1 MYHTNLRI
9 AAVIPLY
16 NGGRY
21 IRTALESVLN
31 QNVGPAQII
40 VVNDGSTDDG
50 PAIVEQMAKQHPIT
64 LLHKEN
70 GGQSS
75 ARNFGVAQSSTELIA
90 LLDQDDVW
98 YPNHLEGLVDQF
110 RRVSI
115 PEMGWVYSNMDEID
129 ENGHII
135 VRSCLRMVAVPHPK
149 RDLFACIAT
158 DMFVLPSATLISRKA
173 FDAVG
178 GFDERLSGF
187 EDDDLFLRIF
197 RAGFDNFYIDLALSQ
212 WRIYAHSAS
221 FSPRMARS
229 RMVYFRKLVEMCP
242 DDPARERFLARDF
255 LAPRFFPWL
264 VREYTTALRRG
275 DRGAIRQACD
285 DLEFAASVH
294 KPKIRRAMKLLL
306 PFMRMQGLAAG
317 ALPVAHA
324 VQPMVRRVLR

>member
-1 MYHTNLRI
+1 MYYTNLRI

-21 IRTALESVLN
+21 IRTALQSVLT
-31 QNVGPAQII
+31 QNLRPAQII

-50 PAIVEQMAKQHPIT
+50 PAIVEEMAKQHPIT

-75 ARNFGVAQSSTELIA
+75 ARNFGVAHSSTELIA
-90 LLDQDDVW
+90 LLDQDDAW

-110 RRVSI
+110 RRVAI

-129 ENGHII
+129 ENGDVI
-135 VRSCLRMVAVPHPK
+135 VRSCLRMVPVPHPK
-149 RDLFACIAT
+149 RDLFGCIAT
-158 DMFVLPSATLISRKA
+158 DMFVLPSATLLSRKA

-178 GFDERLSGF
+178 GFDERLSGY

-197 RAGFDNFYIDLALSQ
+197 RAGYDNFYVDLALSQ
-212 WRIYAHSAS
+212 WRIYNSSAS

-229 RMVYFRKLVEMCP
+229 RMIYFRKLVDMCP

-264 VREYTTALRRG
+264 MREYTNALRRG

-285 DLEFAASVH
+285 DLAFAASVH
-294 KPKIRRAMKLLL
+294 KPKVRRMMRMLL
-306 PFMRMQGLAAG
+306 PVMRMQSVAAG
-317 ALPVAHA
+317 AMPLVAA
-324 VQPMVRRVLR
+324 ARPMIRRFLR